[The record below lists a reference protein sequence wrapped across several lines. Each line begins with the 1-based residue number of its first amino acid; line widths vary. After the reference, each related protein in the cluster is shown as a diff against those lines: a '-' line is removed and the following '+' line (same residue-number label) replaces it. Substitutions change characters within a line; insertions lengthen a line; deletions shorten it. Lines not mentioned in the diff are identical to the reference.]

1 MFFARELDYVKSQ
14 SYDVEYPEFTALK
27 LFPVSSEIN
36 PGAETVTYYSYDKVS
51 IATLART
58 AALAFALAN
67 QVSSAAGKP
76 LLPIES
82 SEVEQFVTTGLTIA
96 TSVAAWWKNNSFTAA
111 AIEGDKRMNSLK
123 NQVH

>member
-1 MFFARELDYVKSQ
+1 MTNS
-14 SYDVEYPEFTALK
+14 
-27 LFPVSSEIN
+27 
-36 PGAETVTYYSYDKVS
+36 KVS

-67 QVSSAAGKP
+67 QVSSTAGKP

-111 AIEGDKRMNSLK
+111 AVAADSYMARLK
-123 NQVH
+123 QKQ

>member
-1 MFFARELDYVKSQ
+1 MTNS
-14 SYDVEYPEFTALK
+14 
-27 LFPVSSEIN
+27 
-36 PGAETVTYYSYDKVS
+36 KVS

-96 TSVAAWWKNNSFTAA
+96 PALLHGGRTTVLPPPPSK
-111 AIEGDKRMNSLK
+111 AISG
-123 NQVH
+123 

>member
-1 MFFARELDYVKSQ
+1 MTNS
-14 SYDVEYPEFTALK
+14 
-27 LFPVSSEIN
+27 N
-36 PGAETVTYYSYDKVS
+36 
-51 IATLART
+51 ATLART

>member
-1 MFFARELDYVKSQ
+1 MTNSKA
-14 SYDVEYPEFTALK
+14 
-27 LFPVSSEIN
+27 
-36 PGAETVTYYSYDKVS
+36 S

-96 TSVAAWWKNNSFTAA
+96 TSVAAWWKNTSFTAA

>member
-1 MFFARELDYVKSQ
+1 MTNS
-14 SYDVEYPEFTALK
+14 
-27 LFPVSSEIN
+27 
-36 PGAETVTYYSYDKVS
+36 KVS

-96 TSVAAWWKNNSFTAA
+96 TS
-111 AIEGDKRMNSLK
+111 G
-123 NQVH
+123 

>member
-1 MFFARELDYVKSQ
+1 MTNS
-14 SYDVEYPEFTALK
+14 
-27 LFPVSSEIN
+27 
-36 PGAETVTYYSYDKVS
+36 KVS

-96 TSVAAWWKNNSFTAA
+96 TSVAAWWKNNSFTCAA
-111 AIEGDKRMNSLK
+111 LNADDFYKAIKRGEYD
-123 NQVH
+123 

>member
-1 MFFARELDYVKSQ
+1 MTNS
-14 SYDVEYPEFTALK
+14 
-27 LFPVSSEIN
+27 
-36 PGAETVTYYSYDKVS
+36 KVS

-96 TSVAAWWKNNSFTAA
+96 TSVAAWWKNHRRRQADEQPEESGPLNERS
-111 AIEGDKRMNSLK
+111 N
-123 NQVH
+123 